1 MIHYR
6 RFVLRP
12 LHRPGVSS
20 ADGSSVKKMIG
31 LPPTASSGAGSIQVT
46 LLGKNIARV
55 GLSVSRVHACRFI
68 FLLTAALG
76 LFVTIANAQGGTYT
90 IRGSVVD
97 SASGERIPY
106 AAIRVEKTS
115 IGTYSNEDGYFVLPE
130 IPDTCREVVVSAVGY
145 HARVF
150 EIRSD
155 NPVAIVM
162 FGLRQEPRTFAPV
175 EVTGESQGQMTPV
188 APSTTI
194 LYGRDVAKVPGLLR
208 NDLVQAVT
216 QLPGI
221 VTIGGISS
229 QYYVRGGAS
238 DQNLVTIDGI
248 RVYNLFHAFGLF
260 SFIDPLIVKVA
271 DMSMG
276 GFQAEYGGRLSSVLS
291 IETKDGDTK
300 NYTGAGSFDLLSS
313 DVMLSGPVPFKMMG
327 ANTSFIGFFRT
338 SLYKNSLSRFFNRNV
353 PFEFFD
359 GFAKITSNFT
369 STGHISFEYLSTGDH
384 IWSGNATDPNYHW
397 RDSGF
402 SFSGNYLF
410 SDQYSFR
417 FSVSSS
423 TYESEQI
430 PTASSYLYYESDQI
444 LDPAFYGDLTYFISS
459 TSRLDFGLLF
469 NFPSYDFT
477 FTNAYGNPLS
487 VDEQEVEPNFWGR
500 YKWELVR
507 NLEVELGLR
516 FDLSRTFEYAT
527 GAGKGYIAD
536 PRATFTYHLS
546 DDALLYFATGEY
558 HQRIIS
564 LNNEDNIYTPFD
576 LMVPISQNDNNLDD
590 EEAYHYI
597 LGGQFMPVNVLNI
610 KTELYYKDF
619 TKLVT
624 VNQNKVDASDPDF
637 IMGTGKAYGV
647 DFSAQYD
654 IEGFY
659 LTASYSFARV
669 TNTSGGFTFS
679 PRYDRRHQANLT
691 LGWQPFSRFWL
702 RTHWEYGSGLPYTP
716 LSGFYPQLH
725 LDPNNLSG
733 YTDAGSSNQIVFGRK
748 NSARMPAYDRLDL
761 SASYEAMLFGID
773 WTTELMVI
781 NIYNRKNVFYINN
794 VNGDVEYSLPFM
806 VNLSLSWRI

>member
-6 RFVLRP
+6 RFVLRQ

-20 ADGSSVKKMIG
+20 ADGRSVKKMIG
-31 LPPTASSGAGSIQVT
+31 LPPIASRGAGSLRVT

-76 LFVTIANAQGGTYT
+76 LFVSIANAQGGTYT

-338 SLYKNSLSRFFNRNV
+338 SLYKNSISRFFNRNV

-369 STGHISFEYLSTGDH
+369 S
-384 IWSGNATDPNYHW
+384 P
-397 RDSGF
+397 
-402 SFSGNYLF
+402 
-410 SDQYSFR
+410 
-417 FSVSSS
+417 
-423 TYESEQI
+423 
-430 PTASSYLYYESDQI
+430 
-444 LDPAFYGDLTYFISS
+444 
-459 TSRLDFGLLF
+459 
-469 NFPSYDFT
+469 
-477 FTNAYGNPLS
+477 
-487 VDEQEVEPNFWGR
+487 
-500 YKWELVR
+500 
-507 NLEVELGLR
+507 
-516 FDLSRTFEYAT
+516 
-527 GAGKGYIAD
+527 
-536 PRATFTYHLS
+536 
-546 DDALLYFATGEY
+546 
-558 HQRIIS
+558 
-564 LNNEDNIYTPFD
+564 
-576 LMVPISQNDNNLDD
+576 
-590 EEAYHYI
+590 
-597 LGGQFMPVNVLNI
+597 
-610 KTELYYKDF
+610 
-619 TKLVT
+619 
-624 VNQNKVDASDPDF
+624 
-637 IMGTGKAYGV
+637 
-647 DFSAQYD
+647 
-654 IEGFY
+654 
-659 LTASYSFARV
+659 
-669 TNTSGGFTFS
+669 
-679 PRYDRRHQANLT
+679 
-691 LGWQPFSRFWL
+691 
-702 RTHWEYGSGLPYTP
+702 
-716 LSGFYPQLH
+716 
-725 LDPNNLSG
+725 
-733 YTDAGSSNQIVFGRK
+733 
-748 NSARMPAYDRLDL
+748 
-761 SASYEAMLFGID
+761 
-773 WTTELMVI
+773 
-781 NIYNRKNVFYINN
+781 
-794 VNGDVEYSLPFM
+794 
-806 VNLSLSWRI
+806 